1 MTRHEP
7 STASAPTPF
16 RGRLAEYT
24 LSADEA
30 AELAL
35 AAHKIADDCGN
46 PLDEQFYDRA
56 WQFDRMLPV
65 GLQAFLA
72 DFRRREPAAACL
84 VHGLPVDDVELG
96 PTPGHWR
103 DAIALESARTQ
114 EAMLALVGL
123 ALGEPFG
130 WATLQEGSII
140 QNVLPIR
147 GDEDRQSGYGSE
159 ALLEFHTEDGFHP
172 NRCDYLILLGLRNA
186 DAVPTIVASVRD
198 VELDDRTREVLSQDR
213 YHILPDTEHI
223 RQLETSDPGHPALA
237 KLRRMAD
244 DPAPTSALF
253 GDGLSPYLRID
264 LPFMRCAG
272 DDREAVEAL
281 DRLMAELTRVQ
292 QEVVVGPGTLLVV
305 DNYQAAHGR
314 RSFKARYDGTDR
326 WLKKITVSRNLRRNL
341 AGYAPDRH
349 RVIV

>member
-1 MTRHEP
+1 MIRQEL
-7 STASAPTPF
+7 STATALTPPG
-16 RGRLAEYT
+16 GRLAEYS
-24 LSADEA
+24 LSAGEA
-30 AELAL
+30 AELAR

-46 PLDEQFYDRA
+46 PLDEEFYDRA

-72 DFRRREPAAACL
+72 DFRRREPSAACL
-84 VHGLPVDDVELG
+84 VHGLPVDDARIG
-96 PTPGHWR
+96 PTPAHWR
-103 DAIALESARTQ
+103 DAITVEKARTQ

-140 QNVLPIR
+140 QNILPIR

-172 NRCDYLILLGLRNA
+172 NRCDYLVLLGLRNA

-198 VELDDRTREVLSQDR
+198 VRLDDRTREVLAQDR

-223 RQLETSDPGHPALA
+223 RQLETSDPDHPALA

-244 DPAPTSALF
+244 DPTPTSALF
-253 GDGLSPYLRID
+253 GDRLSPYLRID
-264 LPFMRCAG
+264 LPFMRCVG
-272 DDREAVEAL
+272 DDREAAGAL
-281 DRLMAELTRVQ
+281 ERLMAELTRVQ

>member
-1 MTRHEP
+1 MTRHQP

-84 VHGLPVDDVELG
+84 VHGIPVDDVELG

-223 RQLETSDPGHPALA
+223 RQLETSDPGPPALPHPPP
-237 KLRRMAD
+237 L
-244 DPAPTSALF
+244 
-253 GDGLSPYLRID
+253 
-264 LPFMRCAG
+264 
-272 DDREAVEAL
+272 
-281 DRLMAELTRVQ
+281 
-292 QEVVVGPGTLLVV
+292 
-305 DNYQAAHGR
+305 
-314 RSFKARYDGTDR
+314 
-326 WLKKITVSRNLRRNL
+326 
-341 AGYAPDRH
+341 APDPPPPPA
-349 RVIV
+349 RVGAGPTPDQRSAPPG